1 MMCMDQLSLLL
12 LKKLGQTDFSS
23 EDLIKV
29 VSVIA
34 PEEETT
40 VFTEPQMGV
49 ITIIEVEEV

>member
-1 MMCMDQLSLLL
+1 MCMDQLSLLL